1 MKKIAISLPDY
12 QAAAIERIRR
22 KSRTPRSRVV
32 QRAIDRYLAQ
42 EGLFDEIRRYE
53 AGYRRTPERA
63 EMAAYSRVAVSVLTS
78 EKWE

>member
-1 MKKIAISLPDY
+1 MKRIVISLSDY
-12 QAAAIERIRR
+12 QASAIERIRR

-53 AGYRRTPERA
+53 AGYRRKPERA
-63 EMAAYSRVAVSVLTS
+63 VVAAYARVAASVLTS
-78 EKWE
+78 EKWK